1 MSEQD
6 GDAAEDQRKKTGGM
20 NPMGDA
26 DKGGVTRSVVS
37 GGVFN
42 SYAG

>member
-20 NPMGDA
+20 NPMSDA
-26 DKGGVTRSVVS
+26 DKGGMTRSVVS
-37 GGVFN
+37 GGVFS